1 MYPGSRSSLFIVY
14 FRRVHP
20 GFLVQVLVG
29 GIFHFCFFCCCS
41 FWRRCKR
48 DWRGWKN
55 KNLELQY
62 FCSDGFSFFAEPKT
76 KNSFTKVAGSHD
88 GSVDL
93 STGGGFF
100 YFFASS
106 QRRTKIK
113 QVMGGCL
120 AQRLYTR
127 FSLSSLGLNSLLSQ
141 EFFSWCCW
149 DLLTALLRTV
159 SRGLMM
165 SIKPIGY

>member
-29 GIFHFCFFCCCS
+29 GIFHICFF
-41 FWRRCKR
+41 FLLFILTTLQKGLKR
-48 DWRGWKN
+48 LKN

-76 KNSFTKVAGSHD
+76 KNFFTKVAGSHD

-106 QRRTKIK
+106 QRRTTIK
-113 QVMGGCL
+113 QVMGGWMAHRLDTCL
-120 AQRLYTR
+120 
-127 FSLSSLGLNSLLSQ
+127 SPSSLGLDSQLSQ
-141 EFFSWCCW
+141 EFFSWCCCI
-149 DLLTALLRTV
+149 LLMVLLRTV
-159 SRGLMM
+159 SRYLIM